1 MSQAG
6 IFPLVGSAH
15 PLPMSLLPHLSQIAD
30 LRQALTAQLD
40 TITHTLTPLQDTF
53 DLTQPLADLSVASQ
67 SLRQGVFRL
76 MVLGDMKRGKSTFLN
91 ALLGESLLPSNVN
104 PCTALLT
111 VLRYG
116 PAPRVVVHFNDGTD
130 QQLDI
135 DTFTQRYTIDPAE
148 TRQAD
153 GNSPFAHVSHA
164 IIYYPLPLL
173 KNGVEIVDSPGLNDT
188 EARNKLSLGY
198 IQSCHAVLF
207 MLRATQPCTLAE
219 RRYLSNYLQNKGL
232 SLFFLLNAWDHIKDS
247 LLDPDDPDELAQAET
262 RLHKVFY
269 STLSNYC
276 DNYEE
281 RVFPISALRVL
292 RQRLK
297 TPDRPIQDPGFSRF
311 LTTLDQF
318 LTHERAR
325 AEFQPVVALSQ
336 RTLMELTE
344 KVELRQTL
352 LDQTGAELKQTILQ
366 LAPVFEQLVTIRDE
380 FQTEIRQSCD
390 RNATATTTAF
400 KDFIL
405 NLEHTF
411 EKDFAPYQPDLSLID
426 LVSPAG
432 RQQFNQSLETAFQ
445 RYLNDQLLRWSR
457 TLEPTLR
464 SAFQTLS
471 KRAAHYGTSYNQIT
485 QQILTSLSGQ
495 SVALPLDN
503 SQPSWAEWAIDAL
516 NQPTDT
522 PEINAVLA
530 SIDLQRILI
539 NLVAAIGASLLAS
552 SLISTIAGPIT
563 LGIASLGIGALQID
577 QTRRAL
583 VDAARQELSTH
594 LPRLA
599 AEQQQPIHSAIVQ
612 YFRTYEQSVISRLD
626 TDIKAR
632 KSDLK
637 TLLSQKQN
645 QEHQSQHELDQLQTA
660 LSQLHQVNQTIQHL
674 NTQVSQ

>member
-1 MSQAG
+1 
-6 IFPLVGSAH
+6 
-15 PLPMSLLPHLSQIAD
+15 MSLLPHLSQIAD
-30 LRQALTAQLD
+30 LRQALAMQLD
-40 TITHTLTPLQDTF
+40 TITHTLTPLQTTF
-53 DLTQPLADLSVASQ
+53 DLTQPLADLSTATQ

-91 ALLGESLLPSNVN
+91 ALLGEPLLPSNVN

-116 PAPRVVVHFNDGTD
+116 PTPQAIVHFNDDTTE
-130 QQLDI
+130 QLDI

-148 TRQAD
+148 TRQTD
-153 GNSPFAHVSHA
+153 GTTPFAHVSHA
-164 IIYYPLPLL
+164 VIHYPLPLL
-173 KNGVEIVDSPGLNDT
+173 QNGVEIVDSPGLNDT

-198 IQSCHAVLF
+198 IQNCHAILF

-219 RRYLSNYLQNKGL
+219 RRYLNNYLQNKGL

-247 LLDPDDPDELAQAET
+247 LLDPDDPDELTQAEA
-262 RLHKVFY
+262 RLQKVFY
-269 STLSNYC
+269 STLKDYC
-276 DNYEE
+276 DNYDQ
-281 RVFPISALRVL
+281 RVFPISALQVL
-292 RQRLK
+292 RQRMK
-297 TPDRPIQDPGFSRF
+297 TPDQPIQDPGFSKF

-318 LTHERAR
+318 LTKERAR

-336 RTLMELTE
+336 RTLTELTE
-344 KVELRQTL
+344 KIDLRQTL
-352 LDQTGAELKQTILQ
+352 LNQTVTELKQNILQ

-380 FQTEIRQSCD
+380 FQKEIRESCD

-405 NLEHTF
+405 NLECTF
-411 EKDFAPYQPDLSLID
+411 ENDFSPYQPDLSIID

-432 RQQFNQSLETAFQ
+432 RQQFNKALETAFQ

-464 SAFQTLS
+464 HAFQALS
-471 KRAAHYGTSYNQIT
+471 KRAAHYGTSYNQVT
-485 QQILTSLSGQ
+485 QQILTTLSGQ
-495 SVALPLDN
+495 SVELPLDN

-522 PEINAVLA
+522 PEVKAVLA
-530 SIDLQRILI
+530 SIDLQSILV

-552 SLISTIAGPIT
+552 SLISSIAGPIT
-563 LGIASLGIGALQID
+563 LGIASIGIGAFQID

-583 VDAARQELSTH
+583 VTAARQELSTH
-594 LPRLA
+594 LPRIA

-612 YFRTYEQSVISRLD
+612 YFRDYEQSVISRLD
-626 TDIKAR
+626 ADIKAR
-632 KSDLK
+632 KSDLE
-637 TLLSQKQN
+637 TLLTQKQE
-645 QEHQSQHELDQLQTA
+645 QEHQSQHELDQMQAALTQLQQA
-660 LSQLHQVNQTIQHL
+660 DQAIQQLY
-674 NTQVSQ
+674 TQVIQ

>member
-1 MSQAG
+1 
-6 IFPLVGSAH
+6 
-15 PLPMSLLPHLSQIAD
+15 MSLLPHLSQIAD
-30 LRQALTAQLD
+30 LRQALATELD
-40 TITHTLTPLQDTF
+40 VITHTLQPLQKNF
-53 DLTQPLADLSVASQ
+53 DLTQPLADLAATGQ

-91 ALLGESLLPSNVN
+91 ALLGEPLLPSNVN
-104 PCTALLT
+104 PCTAILT

-116 PAPRVVVHFNDGTD
+116 PTPQVTVHFNDNNSE
-130 QQLDI
+130 QLDI
-135 DTFTQRYTIDPAE
+135 PTFTQRYTIDPGE

-153 GNSPFAHVSHA
+153 GATPFAHVSHA
-164 IIYYPLPLL
+164 VIQYPLDLL

-198 IQSCHAVLF
+198 IHNCHAILF

-269 STLSNYC
+269 STLNDYC

-281 RVFPISALRVL
+281 RVFPISALQVL
-292 RQRLK
+292 RQRMK
-297 TPDRPIQDPGFSRF
+297 TPNKPIQDPGFSQF

-336 RTLMELTE
+336 RTLTELTE
-344 KVELRQTL
+344 KVELRRTL
-352 LDQTGAELKQTILQ
+352 LDQSVAELKQNILQ
-366 LAPVFEQLVTIRDE
+366 LAPVFEQLVMIRDG
-380 FQTEIRQSCD
+380 FQQEIRESCD
-390 RNATATTTAF
+390 RNANATTTAF

-405 NLEHTF
+405 NLENTF
-411 EKDFAPYQPDLSLID
+411 EKDFAPYQPDLSLLD
-426 LVSPAG
+426 LINPAG
-432 RQQFNQSLETAFQ
+432 RQQFNKSLETAFQ

-464 SAFQTLS
+464 SAFHTLS
-471 KRAAHYGTSYNQIT
+471 ERAAHYGTSYNQVT
-485 QQILTSLSGQ
+485 QQILTTLSGQ
-495 SVALPLDN
+495 SVDLPPDN
-503 SQPSWAEWAIDAL
+503 DQPSWAAWAIDAL
-516 NQPTDT
+516 NQPADT
-522 PEINAVLA
+522 PEVKAILS
-530 SIDLQRILI
+530 SIDLQSILI
-539 NLVAAIGASLLAS
+539 NVVAAVGASLLAS

-583 VDAARQELSTH
+583 ITAARQELSTH
-594 LPRLA
+594 LPRIA

-612 YFRTYEQSVISRLD
+612 YFRDYEQSVINRLD

-632 KSDLK
+632 KSDLE
-637 TLLSQKQN
+637 TLLKQKQT
-645 QEHQSQHELDQLQTA
+645 QEHQGQSELDQLQTA
-660 LSQLHQVNQTIQHL
+660 LTQLQQADQAIQQL
-674 NTQVSQ
+674 YTQVIP

>member
-1 MSQAG
+1 
-6 IFPLVGSAH
+6 
-15 PLPMSLLPHLSQIAD
+15 MSLLPHLSQVAT
-30 LRQALTAQLD
+30 LRQALATQLD
-40 TITHTLTPLQDTF
+40 EMASSLQSLQATF
-53 DLTQPLADLSVASQ
+53 DLTQPLADLSPASQ

-116 PAPRVVVHFNDGTD
+116 PVPKATIYFNDERPAET
-130 QQLDI
+130 LDI
-135 DTFTQRYTIDPAE
+135 ETFTQRYTIDPTE
-148 TRQAD
+148 IRLEGSTT
-153 GNSPFAHVSHA
+153 PFAHVSHA
-164 IIYYPLPLL
+164 VIYHPLPLL

-198 IQSCHAVLF
+198 IQNCHAILF
-207 MLRATQPCTLAE
+207 VLRATQPCTLAE
-219 RRYLSNYLQNKGL
+219 RRYLNNYLQSKGL

-247 LLDPDDPDELAQAET
+247 LLDPDDPDELAQAEA
-262 RLHKVFY
+262 RLHKVFHG
-269 STLSNYC
+269 TLSDYC

-281 RVFPISALRVL
+281 RVFPISALQVL

-297 TPDRPIQDPGFSRF
+297 TPDKPILDPGFSRF

-336 RTLMELTE
+336 RTLAELTE
-344 KVELRQTL
+344 KVKLRQTL
-352 LDQTGAELKQTILQ
+352 LDQTAAELKQTILQ
-366 LAPVFEQLVTIRDE
+366 LAPVFEQLVMIRDE
-380 FQTEIRQSCD
+380 FQMEIRQSCD

-411 EKDFAPYQPDLSLID
+411 EKDFAPYQPDLSLLD

-471 KRAAHYGTSYNQIT
+471 QRAAH
-485 QQILTSLSGQ
+485 
-495 SVALPLDN
+495 
-503 SQPSWAEWAIDAL
+503 
-516 NQPTDT
+516 
-522 PEINAVLA
+522 
-530 SIDLQRILI
+530 
-539 NLVAAIGASLLAS
+539 
-552 SLISTIAGPIT
+552 
-563 LGIASLGIGALQID
+563 
-577 QTRRAL
+577 
-583 VDAARQELSTH
+583 
-594 LPRLA
+594 
-599 AEQQQPIHSAIVQ
+599 
-612 YFRTYEQSVISRLD
+612 
-626 TDIKAR
+626 
-632 KSDLK
+632 
-637 TLLSQKQN
+637 
-645 QEHQSQHELDQLQTA
+645 
-660 LSQLHQVNQTIQHL
+660 
-674 NTQVSQ
+674 